1 MRVHGAFVSD
11 EEVVDLVEHLKQQ
24 GPPNYNHAV
33 LEAPTESDN
42 DPGNGGEEPLDER
55 FDEAVALVT
64 EKGICSVS
72 MVQRYLRIGYNRS
85 SRIVERM
92 EQDGIVT
99 PPGNGG
105 IRKVLTRKSDET

>member
-1 MRVHGAFVSD
+1 VA
-11 EEVVDLVEHLKQQ
+11 
-24 GPPNYNHAV
+24 
-33 LEAPTESDN
+33 TESDN
-42 DPGNGGEEPLDER
+42 EGDSSNEEPLDER

-92 EQDGIVT
+92 ELDGIIT

-105 IRKVLTRKSDET
+105 IRKVLSRKTDDEA